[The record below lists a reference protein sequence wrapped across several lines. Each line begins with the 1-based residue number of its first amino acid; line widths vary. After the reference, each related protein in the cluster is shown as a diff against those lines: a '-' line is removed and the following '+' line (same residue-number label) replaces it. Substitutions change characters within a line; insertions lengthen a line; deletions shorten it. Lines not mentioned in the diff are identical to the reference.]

1 MRIGM
6 MILVASLAFEGFA
19 DMPMLT
25 WLGRDK
31 MTNDMKNVVLKILKE
46 DESLSYGD
54 KASENMLVH
63 GDNLEALKSLLPF
76 YAGRVK
82 CIYIDPPY
90 NTGNIFEH
98 YDDNVEH
105 STWLNIMYPRLKLM
119 REFLREDGCIWIQ
132 IDDDEQAYLKVICD
146 EIFGRQ
152 NFVNMISVN
161 MKNIAGASG
170 GGEDKRIKKNC
181 EYILVYAKNYASFK
195 PFESVYEYRE
205 IYKVV
210 EQYKDEGK
218 TWHYTSVLVDRGEK
232 KFVAETKDGDGNAI
246 KIYSRPTARIRS
258 ITQVMNDERISE
270 KDVYYKYGE
279 WIFEAKDA
287 QSSIRTRVRQAKE
300 ENEINDDIVSIEYVP
315 KTGRN
320 RGQVYEQFYKGD
332 SCRLFAWLRD
342 ITETVDGVLYKKDKQ
357 GTYWNLTSEMNN
369 LTKEGDVIFAK
380 SKKPEALIARIIGMS
395 TNPDDFVMDSFL
407 GSGTTAA
414 VAHKMGRKWIG
425 IEMGEHAKTHCAVR
439 LKKVVDGE
447 QGGISRS
454 VNWQCGGGFRFYE
467 LGEPILKEDGTLS
480 ENIPFDVMA
489 AHVWFSETGRPYVRP
504 AAKTTALG
512 VDKGVAYALLYN
524 GILHDRSVGGG
535 NVLTKK
541 TLSIIKEDLKEIEY
555 EKLVVYGEATRLM
568 ESTLSAENI
577 EFRQT
582 PYDLVLGR

>member
-6 MILVASLAFEGFA
+6 MILVATLAFEGFA

-90 NTGNIFEH
+90 NTGYAFEH
-98 YDDNVEH
+98 YDDNLEH
-105 STWLNIMYPRLKLM
+105 SKWLSLMYPRLKL
-119 REFLREDGCIWIQ
+119 LRELMSEESSIWIS
-132 IDDDEQAYLKVICD
+132 IDDDEGHYLKVVCD

-152 NFVNMISVN
+152 NF
-161 MKNIAGASG
+161 IATC
-170 GGEDKRIKKNC
+170 IWHKKHTRANDAKWFSDNHD
-181 EYILVYAKNYASFK
+181 YILVYAKVKSAWQRNLLPRTDGIASGYSNPDNDPRGPWQSLPLQAK
-195 PFESVYEYRE
+195 SGSGEFEHTFANGVKWTPPKGRFSAFSHATLEE
-205 IYKVV
+205 M
-210 EQYKDEGK
+210 EKDNRIWFGK
-218 TWHYTSVLVDRGEK
+218 NGTNIPRYK
-232 KFVAETKDGDGNAI
+232 KFLSEVKDGLV
-246 KIYSRPTARIRS
+246 PTTLWFREEVGDN
-258 ITQVMNDERISE
+258 Q
-270 KDVYYKYGE
+270 
-279 WIFEAKDA
+279 EAK
-287 QSSIRTRVRQAKE
+287 QEV
-300 ENEINDDIVSIEYVP
+300 
-315 KTGRN
+315 
-320 RGQVYEQFYKGD
+320 
-332 SCRLFAWLRD
+332 
-342 ITETVDGVLYKKDKQ
+342 KQ
-357 GTYWNLTSEMNN
+357 
-369 LTKEGDVIFAK
+369 I
-380 SKKPEALIARIIGMS
+380 
-395 TNPDDFVMDSFL
+395 NPDDVFSTPKPERLIQRILTIATNPGDLVMDSFL

-439 LKKVVDGE
+439 LRKVIDGE
-447 QGGISRS
+447 QGGISKS
-454 VNWQCGGGFRFYE
+454 VNWQGGGGFRFYE

-489 AHVWFSETGRPYVRP
+489 AHVWFSETGRPYIRP

-541 TLSIIKEDLKEIEY
+541 TLSIIKEDMKDIEY

-568 ESTLSAENI
+568 ESTLDAEKI